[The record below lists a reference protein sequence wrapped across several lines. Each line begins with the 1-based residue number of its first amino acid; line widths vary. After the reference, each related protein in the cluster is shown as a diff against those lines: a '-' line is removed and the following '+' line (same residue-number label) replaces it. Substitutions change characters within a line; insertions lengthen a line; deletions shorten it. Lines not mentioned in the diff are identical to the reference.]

1 MKKLTVAFS
10 LLALLSLASGAEAA
24 KGPELTYSVNLND
37 RADDQF
43 KVTLDVKGLNA
54 GNNIFQF
61 AATAPGTYQTMDI
74 GRFVQSFKAYDKKGR
89 ELEVQQVST
98 NQWQLSKPEKVR
110 KIVYQ
115 IAETWDT
122 PVEKNKVY
130 GMCGTSLESD
140 HALINGQ
147 GVFGYIKGLQSQPMR
162 IKLEH
167 PQEWLVGTA
176 LPVDSKGYYNATSY
190 DHIVDSPILLG
201 NLTRAETAYNGT
213 TIDIYTYS
221 KTGKIKSADLLQN
234 MTEMLGAA
242 HKFVVDFPVDRY
254 TFLYHFE
261 DVSWGAWEHSYS
273 SEYVMKEQDLTPA
286 YAQQLTDI
294 AAHEFFHIIT
304 PLNIHSEIIE
314 RFNFVEPTPSQHL
327 WLYEGTTEWA
337 SDMMQLRG
345 GMTDLTSY
353 LKDQHDKL
361 MMDDQMDKNYSLL
374 KLALTSYTPEGNQ
387 QYGNIY
393 MRGAV
398 VAALLD
404 IRLLELSGGK
414 RGLREVINELS
425 KEYGP
430 SKAFPENEFFNIF
443 TARTY
448 PEIGD
453 FFNRYIKNAE
463 PLPLQEYYNKLGI
476 NYVPAIATGEKTKAL
491 GYNFAVPDGKLRLV
505 KVEQAM
511 QQLGLQEGDVLVA
524 YNGTEINLQN
534 ANQELAKLAALNPGD
549 AYTLTVE
556 RNAEKQVLN
565 LKLLEQEKLLKHQ
578 FKVNEQATPEQVNLR
593 NAWMKNI
600 KE

>member
-1 MKKLTVAFS
+1 MKKLTAALG
-10 LLALLSLASGAEAA
+10 LLALLALTPNAEAA
-24 KGPELTYSVNLND
+24 KGPELTYHVNLND
-37 RADDQF
+37 RADDRF
-43 KVTLDVKGLNA
+43 KVTLDVKGLKA
-54 GNNIFQF
+54 ANNIFQF

-74 GRFVQSFKAYDKKGR
+74 GRFVHEFKAFDKKGR
-89 ELEVQQVST
+89 ELEVKQVSV
-98 NQWQLSKPEKVR
+98 NQFELSKPDKVR
-110 KIVYQ
+110 KITYQ
-115 IAETWDT
+115 ISETWDT
-122 PVEKNKVY
+122 PVTEKKVY
-130 GMCGTSLESD
+130 GMCGTSLEQD

-147 GVFGYIKGLQSQPMR
+147 GVFGYVQGLQAQPMR

-176 LPVDSKGYYNATSY
+176 LTKDAKGYYTANSY

-201 NLTRAETAYNGT
+201 TLTKAETVYQGT

-234 MTEMLGAA
+234 MTDMLGAA

-286 YAQQLTDI
+286 YAKELTDI

-304 PLNIHSEIIE
+304 PLNIHSEVIE
-314 RFNFVEPTPSQHL
+314 RFNFVQPTPSQHL

-345 GMTDLTSY
+345 GMMDLASY
-353 LKDQHDKL
+353 LNDQREKL
-361 MMDDQMDKNYSLL
+361 AMDEQMDRNYSLL
-374 KLALTSYTPEGNQ
+374 KLALTSYTPAGQ
-387 QYGNIY
+387 SQYGNIY

-398 VAALLD
+398 VATLLD

-430 SKAFPENEFFNIF
+430 SKAFPENEFFDIF

-463 PLPLQEYYNKLGI
+463 PLPLAEYYAKLGI
-476 NYVPAIATGEKTKAL
+476 NYLPSVKTGEKAKAL
-491 GYNFAVPDGKLRLV
+491 GYTFAVPDGRLRLV
-505 KVEQAM
+505 KVEESM
-511 QQLGLQEGDVLVA
+511 QQLGLQENDALVA
-524 YNGTEINLQN
+524 LNGVAISLQN
-534 ANQELAKLAALNPGD
+534 ANQELSKLAVLNAGD
-549 AYTLTVE
+549 SYTFSVE
-556 RNAEKQVLN
+556 RDGKYIELHAKM
-565 LKLLEQEKLLKHQ
+565 LEQEAVVKHQ
-578 FKVNEQATPEQVNLR
+578 FIVNEQATPQQLALR
-593 NAWMKNI
+593 QAWLQNM
-600 KE
+600 